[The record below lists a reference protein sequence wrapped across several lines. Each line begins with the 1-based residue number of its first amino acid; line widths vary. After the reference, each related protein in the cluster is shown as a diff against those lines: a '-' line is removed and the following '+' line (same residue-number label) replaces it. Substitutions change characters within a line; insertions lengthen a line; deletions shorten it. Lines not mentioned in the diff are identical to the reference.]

1 MDLKC
6 GYLTLLF
13 DQGSEVSCQCRDTSG
28 SDKTLAN
35 GRSFPIMLQLQQRRD
50 LNLQVKSKWQN
61 NDNSE
66 IKSYKIGTVCSS
78 GDKVSTRI
86 PTDEILDG

>member
-50 LNLQVKSKWQN
+50 LILQVTSNKSSINYVKPHTIAKYF
-61 NDNSE
+61 SL
-66 IKSYKIGTVCSS
+66 TV
-78 GDKVSTRI
+78 KK
-86 PTDEILDG
+86 